1 MIIRRRYN
9 RNFTV
14 LPNTVLDDDR
24 LSAEAMGVLCYLR
37 SRPADW
43 NVELSHLSERFRI
56 GRDKTQRV
64 VAELVDA
71 GWIKRERT
79 RDPVTRAF
87 NGIDYVVYDEPADT
101 SDSVSEADQPSE
113 PQPENPVVA
122 HPALKHHP
130 QPALPRAAFQA
141 VHIEE
146 PNTEKRTNT
155 PIAPKGAVGEESEKL
170 GKDDP
175 QYQKFIREYAPPP
188 TASLTTPL
196 RHWAKLSEAQRVAAI
211 SSVAPYRTACKA
223 ERRKLA
229 DPSTYLSRRLFEN
242 FQTSTVPRAPD
253 SPAVA
258 ALRAALSPNFSGG
271 VLVEINTPAW
281 RAWEAVA
288 DEAGYPLRAIL
299 YPARPIAG
307 RPKAATG
314 RFLPSEWPPTRE
326 GPDRRQQAAGE
337 EMVGDQRG

>member
-1 MIIRRRYN
+1 LIIRRRYN

-14 LPNTVLDDDR
+14 LPNSVLDDDR

-43 NVELSHLSERFRI
+43 NVELAHLSERFKI

-101 SDSVSEADQPSE
+101 IDSGSDDVEGGE

-122 HPALKHHP
+122 PDTPKHHP

-146 PNTEKRTNT
+146 PNTEKGTNT
-155 PIAPKGAVGEESEKL
+155 PIAPKGAVGEGTSSGQEDEL
-170 GKDDP
+170 
-175 QYQKFIREYAPPP
+175 YAEFIRRYAAPP
-188 TASLTTPL
+188 TASTVTPR
-196 RHWAKLSEAQRVAAI
+196 RHWNKLSD
-211 SSVAPYRTACKA
+211 A
-223 ERRKLA
+223 ERRKAVDAIAPYRAACAAEKPKPRKML
-229 DPSTYLSRRLFEN
+229 DPSAYLARHIFAN
-242 FQTSTVPRAPD
+242 FATSLAPRPPD

-258 ALRAALSPNFSGG
+258 ALRQALGPNFAHG
-271 VLVEINTPAW
+271 VIVEVDTPEW
-281 RAWEAVA
+281 REWQAVA
-288 DEAGYPLRAIL
+288 DEAGFPLRAIA
-299 YPARPIAG
+299 YPARPFAG
-307 RPKAATG
+307 RPRAITG
-314 RFLPSEWPPTRE
+314 RLLPSAWPPSRD

-337 EMVGDQRG
+337 R

>member
-14 LPNTVLDDDR
+14 LPNSVLDDDR

-43 NVELSHLSERFRI
+43 NVELAHLSERFKI

-101 SDSVSEADQPSE
+101 IDSGSDDAEGGE

-122 HPALKHHP
+122 PDTPRHHP

-146 PNTEKRTNT
+146 PNTEKGTKT
-155 PIAPKGAVGEESEKL
+155 PIAPKGAVGEGTSSGEGGWEADPAYLAFLAEFGPSQAWPKHRGHRQWLKL
-170 GKDDP
+170 NEDERRAAVGAIAAYK
-175 QYQKFIREYAPPP
+175 A
-188 TASLTTPL
+188 TC
-196 RHWAKLSEAQRVAAI
+196 AK
-211 SSVAPYRTACKA
+211 
-223 ERRKLA
+223 ERRKIS
-229 DPSTYLSRRLFEN
+229 DPSAYLRGTFKN
-242 FQTSTVPRAPD
+242 FATSTKPRPPD

-258 ALRAALSPNFSGG
+258 ALRRALEPSFSRG
-271 VLVEINTPAW
+271 VIVELGTPEWAEW
-281 RAWEAVA
+281 QAVA
-288 DEAGYPLRAIL
+288 DEAGFPLRAIA
-299 YPARPIAG
+299 YPARPFAG
-307 RPKAATG
+307 RPRAITG
-314 RFLPSEWPPTRE
+314 RLLPSAWPPSRD
-326 GPDRRQQAAGE
+326 GPDSWQQAAGE
-337 EMVGDQRG
+337 R

>member
-14 LPNTVLDDDR
+14 LPNAVLDDER

-37 SRPADW
+37 SRPGDW
-43 NVELSHLSERFRI
+43 NVELAHLSERFKI

-101 SDSVSEADQPSE
+101 MDSASDDADGVE

-122 HPALKHHP
+122 LDTPKHHP

-155 PIAPKGAVGEESEKL
+155 PIAPKGAVGEGTSSGEAGWEADPAYLAFLAEYGPSQAWPKHRGHRQWLKL
-170 GKDDP
+170 TEDECK
-175 QYQKFIREYAPPP
+175 A
-188 TASLTTPL
+188 A
-196 RHWAKLSEAQRVAAI
+196 VAAI
-211 SSVAPYRTACKA
+211 PAYRAVCAK
-223 ERRKLA
+223 EHRKMT
-229 DPSTYLSRRLFEN
+229 DPSAYLRGTFKN
-242 FQTSTVPRAPD
+242 FAVSLKPRVPD
-253 SPAVA
+253 SPGVA
-258 ALRAALSPNFSGG
+258 ALRRSFQPNFSGG
-271 VLVEINTPAW
+271 VIVELGTPQWDAW
-281 RAWEAVA
+281 QSVA
-288 DEAGYPLRAIL
+288 DEAGLPLRAEV
-299 YPARPIAG
+299 YPARPFAG
-307 RPKAATG
+307 RPNKMTG
-314 RFLPSEWPPTRE
+314 KRLPSEWPPSRD

-337 EMVGDQRG
+337 R